1 MYSRGSPSDAQ
12 GAPTMVLNRQ
22 LLLEWKVDDIVQT
35 YTERDTLLY
44 SLSLGLGMNPID
56 PAELSYVLEPA
67 PKVFPTMALVLGNP
81 GPWTG
86 HPVLG
91 IDRKMIVHGEQG
103 ITWHRGLPTS
113 GTVIGQT
120 RVLDVIDKGAEKG
133 ALLFTERKLYLAE
146 SNELIASITGT
157 TVCRGNGG
165 FGGPSGPVPSP
176 HKLPNR
182 APDLA
187 VDMSTTPQAALLYR
201 LNGDYNTLH
210 ADPVRARQAGFP
222 RPISH
227 GLFSF
232 GLCARAVVQSHCGM
246 DGTRLKAF
254 SGRFASPAYP
264 GETLRIQLWRD
275 DDVVSFNAIEPLRN
289 VQVVSNGRAQI
300 T

>member
-1 MYSRGSPSDAQ
+1 M
-12 GAPTMVLNRQ
+12 TLNRQ
-22 LLLEWKVDDIVQT
+22 QLLDWKVDDVVQT
-35 YTERDTLLY
+35 YSERDAMLY
-44 SLSLGLGMNPID
+44 SLSLGLGMNPTD
-56 PAELSYVLEPA
+56 PAELSYVLEPVA
-67 PKVFPTMALVLGNP
+67 NVFPTMALVLGNP

-86 HPVLG
+86 HPALG

-103 ITWHRGLPTS
+103 ITWHRNLPPS

-120 RVLDVIDKGAEKG
+120 RVIDVIDKGSEKG
-133 ALLFTERKLYLAE
+133 AFLLTERKLYLAE

-165 FGGPSGPVPSP
+165 FGGPSGPLPAP
-176 HKLPNR
+176 HKLPDR

-187 VDMSTTPQAALLYR
+187 VDIPTTPQAALLYR

-210 ADPVRARQAGFP
+210 ADPARALQAGFP

-232 GLCARAVVQSHCGM
+232 GLCARAIVQAFCGM
-246 DGTRLKAF
+246 DSTRLKAL

-264 GETLRIQLWRD
+264 GEALRIQLWLDRD
-275 DDVVSFNAIEPLRN
+275 IVSFNAIEPQRN
-289 VQVVSNGRAQI
+289 ARVLSNGRAQV